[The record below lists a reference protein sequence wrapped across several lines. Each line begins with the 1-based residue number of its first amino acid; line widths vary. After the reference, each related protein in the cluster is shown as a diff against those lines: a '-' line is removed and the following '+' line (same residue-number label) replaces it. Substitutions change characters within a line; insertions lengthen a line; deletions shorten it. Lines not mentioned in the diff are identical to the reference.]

1 MNMNSKNNVLKGQIS
16 QTTEQLLTPPKQSAN
31 TLFHFVKK
39 LDYLI
44 TSIKEAAL
52 FPRYYPEDIDYLE
65 VKMNQV
71 AYPMVCFCDI
81 NFHKLHDHILFY
93 GGYGIAFS
101 KDWGL
106 EKGIQPINYIN
117 PKSSLRY
124 DFEKAFAL
132 ALEDERED
140 AISDYIL
147 THMTYIKP
155 IEGTMIRN
163 EKQILKNFTDECEW
177 RFVPDVSVIDL
188 PYAVTEENLP
198 TIEKLNK
205 AIEMND
211 SCWLKFNLSDIKYI
225 IIQRETEF
233 ELLCN
238 TINQCKMTEIE
249 KKKLISK
256 IVIWDKEKED
266 F

>member
-1 MNMNSKNNVLKGQIS
+1 MNNQNDFLEGKITQNEGVV
-16 QTTEQLLTPPKQSAN
+16 LTPPKQSAN

-44 TSIKEAAL
+44 TSIKNSAL

-65 VKMNQV
+65 VGIKQV

-81 NFHKLHDHILFY
+81 NFHKLHDHIQFY

-106 EKGIQPINYIN
+106 KRGIQPIQYIN
-117 PKSSLRY
+117 PKSSLRC
-124 DFEKAFAL
+124 DFGQAFNL
-132 ALEDERED
+132 ALEDKHED
-140 AISDYIL
+140 VLSDYIL
-147 THMTYIKP
+147 THMNYIKP

-163 EKQILKNFTDECEW
+163 GKQILKNFTDECEW
-177 RFVPDVSVIDL
+177 RFVPDVSVIEL

-198 TIEKLNK
+198 TTEKLNK
-205 AIEMND
+205 AIEKND
-211 SCWLKFNLSDIKYI
+211 SCWLKFNFSDIKYI
-225 IIQRETEF
+225 IIQRENEF
-233 ELLCN
+233 EPLCN
-238 TINQCKMTEIE
+238 VIDQCGLAELE
-249 KKKLISK
+249 KKKLITK